1 MPTPEAG
8 GMDTGGKEQKSCT
21 GEEEGR
27 KMVRIKISYER
38 QEELQAVL
46 KSIRG
51 TPVRIKVPKQQKGRF
66 KRAYITIGSQTEHDA
81 ALK

>member
-1 MPTPEAG
+1 
-8 GMDTGGKEQKSCT
+8 
-21 GEEEGR
+21 
-27 KMVRIKISYER
+27 MVRIKISYER